1 MNGLPPLFLKRREER
16 RVRAGHPWIFSNEVD
31 VARSP
36 LDGFAA
42 GDAVEVLDHGGRVIG
57 SAYVNPHTLIC
68 ARMVSRRAGVRL
80 DGTVLRERL
89 ARALGL
95 RERCYTERCYRLV
108 FGESDWLPGLVVDRY
123 DDVLVAQ
130 FGTAG
135 MERVR
140 AAVLDGLIDWC
151 APRAVVLRNDGANR
165 ELEGL
170 ERGVEVCHGRLS
182 SAVPLWENGTRF
194 EADVLAG
201 QKTGWYFDHRD
212 NRARLAG
219 LCRGA
224 RVLDCFSYSG
234 AWGIQALAAGAASA
248 LCVDSSGAALD
259 RARGNAALNGVAD
272 RLAVREA
279 NVFDALRAID
289 EAGERFDVVIVDP
302 PAFVRRRKDL
312 KAGIKAYQR
321 LNRLAMRVLGAD
333 GLLLSASCSAHLSSA
348 RLLDALRG
356 AAQGAGARLQLI
368 ARGHQGA
375 DHPVH
380 PAMPE
385 SDYLKAFLLRVVH

>member
-1 MNGLPPLFLKRREER
+1 M
-16 RVRAGHPWIFSNEVD
+16 RAGHPWIFSNEVD

-42 GDAVEVLDHGGRVIG
+42 GDAVEIRDHGGHVVG

-80 DGTVLRERL
+80 DGGVLRERL

-95 RERCYTERCYRLV
+95 RERCYAGRCYRLV
-108 FGESDWLPGLVVDRY
+108 FGESDWLPGLVVDRF
-123 DDVLVAQ
+123 DDVLVVQ

-135 MERVR
+135 IERVHG
-140 AAVLDGLIDWC
+140 AVLDALAKLC
-151 APRAVVLRNDGANR
+151 APRAIVLRNDGANR
-165 ELEGL
+165 ALEGL
-170 ERGVEVCHGRLS
+170 ERGVEVCHGVLDGD
-182 SAVPLWENGTRF
+182 VGLVENGIRF
-194 EADVLAG
+194 TADVLAG
-201 QKTGWYFDHRD
+201 QKTGWFFDHRD
-212 NRARLAG
+212 NRARVAG

-234 AWGIQALAAGAASA
+234 AWGIQALMAGAASA
-248 LCVDSSGAALD
+248 LCVDSSAAALE
-259 RARGNAALNGVAD
+259 RARSNAVLNGVAE

-279 NVFDALRAID
+279 DLFEALRALD
-289 EAGERFDVVIVDP
+289 EDGERFDVVIVDP

-312 KAGIKAYQR
+312 KAGINAYQR

-333 GLLLSASCSAHLSSA
+333 GLLLSASCSAHLA
-348 RLLDALRG
+348 PGQLLDALRG
-356 AAQGAGARLQLI
+356 AAKGAGSRLQLI

-385 SDYLKAFLLRVVH
+385 SDYLKAFLLRVVR